1 MPLDVNPRLGGRD
14 MTNHPAGPP
23 RLLFVHEWWLEL
35 RDDLKMAGALFN
47 CAAGCD
53 HWLPDEV
60 EHTMFERAE
69 AVLLSA
75 HARGAFPV
83 TPQQIIYGIWFQ
95 PEHDWLPA
103 VGPVSS
109 DEWLA
114 PLRDGAAAP
123 DRTGLVHIV
132 RVEWT
137 DEDRRSDPRL
147 SVATGLHRPNREG
160 EGLHRRG

>member
-1 MPLDVNPRLGGRD
+1 
-14 MTNHPAGPP
+14 MTNHAAGPP

-47 CAAGCD
+47 CVAGCD
-53 HWLPDEV
+53 HWLPDDV

-75 HARGAFPV
+75 HADGAFPA

-95 PEHDWLPA
+95 LEHDWLPTL
-103 VGPVSS
+103 GPVLS

-123 DRTGLVHIV
+123 DRNGLVQIV

-147 SVATGLHRPNREG
+147 NVAMRLHRHNAQG